1 MSDFDRNIATARAG
15 YRPEVAIDAGLRAY
29 MIRVYN
35 YMMAGLA
42 LTGLVAWLTFSQA
55 VVQTGAGL
63 QLTPFG
69 QTIFQGPLM
78 WVFVLAPLGLVMV
91 LSFGINRLSAG
102 TALALF
108 FVYSGVLGLSL
119 ASIFLVYTHQSIM
132 QVFFITAAT
141 FGAMSLY
148 GYTTQRDLTGVGS
161 FMFMGLIGI
170 VIASLVNIFLHS
182 SGLSWVIS
190 VVGVLVFV
198 GLTAYDTQNIKEM
211 YSPMDDGTVAGRK
224 AVMGALRLYLDFI
237 NLFLMLLRL
246 FGDRR

>member
-78 WVFVLAPLGLVMV
+78 WVFVLAPLGLVLL
-91 LSFGINRLSAG
+91 LSFGINRAVGG

-108 FVYSGVLGLSL
+108 FVYSGAPRLVAVLDLPGLHPPVDH
-119 ASIFLVYTHQSIM
+119 A
-132 QVFFITAAT
+132 
-141 FGAMSLY
+141 G
-148 GYTTQRDLTGVGS
+148 
-161 FMFMGLIGI
+161 
-170 VIASLVNIFLHS
+170 FLHHGS
-182 SGLSWVIS
+182 DV
-190 VVGVLVFV
+190 
-198 GLTAYDTQNIKEM
+198 
-211 YSPMDDGTVAGRK
+211 
-224 AVMGALRLYLDFI
+224 
-237 NLFLMLLRL
+237 
-246 FGDRR
+246 RRHEPVWLHDAA